1 MIYNKK
7 SEKRK
12 AEEKMER
19 RNAWLS
25 YTEAEEKELESVAK
39 AYRNFLDLG
48 KTERECITQI
58 VKEAEAAGYESLEA
72 KIAKGEA

>member
-72 KIAKGEA
+72 KIAK

>member
-48 KTERECITQI
+48 KT
-58 VKEAEAAGYESLEA
+58 
-72 KIAKGEA
+72 